1 MKNIRKTIGLCVMS
15 AAFAFNVNAQS
26 TAPKKATSAIAE
38 PVKITT
44 VEGITEYRLGNGLV
58 VLLFPDQTKQT
69 ATVNITYLVGSKFEN
84 YGETGM
90 AHLLEHMVFKGTPKH
105 PDIPNELTSH
115 GARPNGTTWL
125 DRTNYFET
133 FSATDENMNWA
144 LDLESDRMV
153 NSYIAKAAL
162 DKEFTV
168 VRNEMESGENDPQ
181 RILSER
187 MMSTA
192 YLWHNYGK
200 STIGNRAD
208 VELVPI
214 DRLQAFYHKFYQP
227 DNAVLTVSGKFDPVK
242 VLPIINQKFG
252 SIPKPTRVL
261 PPIYTVEPT
270 QDGERSVTL
279 RRVGD
284 IQLVSTMYH
293 VPSGSHA
300 DFQPIEVLQGLLSD
314 VPAGRLYKKLVE
326 SKMASE
332 VNGFDY
338 ETKDPGV
345 ATFTVTVPKEK
356 NLDAAKDTLINTVE
370 TFSAVK
376 PTTQDVDRIK
386 TEYLK
391 DIDLRLNSSERVGL
405 ALSEYIAQGD
415 WRLLFYQRDQL
426 KKVTPEDV
434 ARVADKYFKQSNRT
448 LGLFIPTAKPDRAE
462 IPPAPNLEAMLKGYT
477 GSQTIAQGEA
487 FDATP
492 GNIQSRLSS
501 GKVGGLTVN
510 FLSKK
515 NRGEA
520 VNAVVTLMFGNEASL
535 QGKGMTP
542 SFTAEMLNKGTS
554 GKTRQEILDAFDKLK
569 ARVNFSGGASSV
581 TVTIET
587 THENLPDV
595 VKLVTE
601 ILKDPIF
608 PDAELDKL
616 KASRI
621 TALEAQRSEP
631 SSVAITEFQRYIDP
645 YGKDDPRYSRSIDE
659 SEAAI
664 NSLKSSDLKSF
675 YKDFYGASNGYI
687 TVVGDFDSTKVKSI
701 IATEFSGWK
710 SPRPFARLVEQSKTY
725 PATTKSIETPDK
737 ANAFFIAFEE
747 VKMSMKD
754 SDYPAMIMANYII
767 GGGFLNSRL
776 ATRIRQKEGISYGV
790 GSQFSAGYF
799 NKNSGGFIG
808 YAIYAPENVKK
819 LDTAFKEEI
828 EKVAKN
834 GFTEQELAEAKK
846 GYLQSRQVTLA
857 QDASLANT
865 LNTYSYY
872 GEKIAFWQKMDD
884 AISKLTLQD
893 VNKAVGTYL
902 KYNEISIFKAG
913 DFNKKPVPAAPA
925 PAGK

>member
-1 MKNIRKTIGLCVMS
+1 MKNLKQTIGLCVAL
-15 AAFAFNVNAQS
+15 AAFTLNASAQ
-26 TAPKKATSAIAE
+26 TAAPKKAAGAIAE

-153 NSYIAKAAL
+153 NSFIAKAAL

-168 VRNEMESGENDPQ
+168 VRNEMESGENDPE

-187 MMSTA
+187 MFSTA

-227 DNAVLTVSGKFDPVK
+227 DNAVLTVSGKFDAVK
-242 VLPIINQKFG
+242 VLSTINQKFG

-284 IQLVSTMYH
+284 IQLASAMYH
-293 VPSGSHA
+293 IPSGSHA
-300 DFQPIEVLQGLLSD
+300 DFEPVEVLQGLLTD

-332 VNGFDY
+332 VSGYDY
-338 ETKDPGV
+338 QTKDPGV
-345 ATFTVTVPKEK
+345 AIFTVTVPKEK
-356 NLDAAKDTLINTVE
+356 NLEAAKDTMINTIE
-370 TFSAVK
+370 TFSAIK
-376 PTTQDVDRIK
+376 PTAQEVERIK

-391 DIDLRLNSSERVGL
+391 DIDLRLNSAERVGL

-415 WRLLFYQRDQL
+415 WRLFFYERDQL
-426 KKVTPEDV
+426 KKVTPEEV
-434 ARVADKYFKQSNRT
+434 LRVADKYFKQSNRT
-448 LGLFIPTAKPDRAE
+448 LGLFIPTQKPDRAE
-462 IPPAPNLEAMLKGYT
+462 IPAAPELAAMLKGYT

-487 FDATP
+487 FNATP
-492 GNIQSRLSS
+492 ANIQSRLAS
-501 GKVGGLTVN
+501 GKVGGVSVN
-510 FLSKK
+510 FLTKK

-520 VNAVVTLMFGNEASL
+520 VNAVITLMFGNEASL
-535 QGKGMTP
+535 QGKGMAP
-542 SFTAEMLNKGTS
+542 SFTADMLNKGTS
-554 GKTRQEILDAFDKLK
+554 TKTRQEILDAFDKMK
-569 ARVNFSGGASSV
+569 ARVNIAGGPSSV
-581 TVTIET
+581 TVNIET

-595 VKLVTE
+595 IKLVAE
-601 ILKDPIF
+601 ILKDPVF

-616 KASRI
+616 KSARV
-621 TALEAQRSEP
+621 TDLESQRSEP
-631 SSVAITEFQRYIDP
+631 QSIAILDFQRYVSP
-645 YGKDDPRYSRSIDE
+645 YGKDDPRYVRSIDE

-701 IATEFSGWK
+701 INSEFAGWK
-710 SPRPFARLVEQSKTY
+710 SPQPFTLLAEQSKTY
-725 PATTKSIETPDK
+725 PPANKSVETPDK

-747 VKMSMKD
+747 MKISMKD
-754 SDYPAMIMANYII
+754 GDYPAMVMANYII

-776 ATRIRQKEGISYGV
+776 ATRIRQKDGISYGV

-828 EKVAKN
+828 EKVVKT

-872 GEKIAFWQKMDD
+872 GEKIDFWQRMNDN
-884 AISKLTLQD
+884 ISKLTLQD
-893 VNKAVGTYL
+893 INKAVSTYL
-902 KYNEISIFKAG
+902 KYSDISVFKAG
-913 DFNKKPVPAAPA
+913 DFDKKPSPAAVA
-925 PAGK
+925 PSGK